1 MPRVVVVHHV
11 LARHRARRDE
21 AGDRSHHPLSL
32 RSRLCCRTRREE
44 AAYGHGALGLD
55 GGPERL
61 GRTAGR
67 ETARRRQRRRR
78 RTAAWGG
85 QGSTRGGF
93 ARRRLVASGC
103 ERDGLG
109 GRASLSRRARGGHG
123 GEARE
128 DDASAGE
135 VGGGGRLV
143 EEDEGEDGGEGRL
156 QREEG
161 GDERRARALVRV
173 RLRRVS

>member
-1 MPRVVVVHHV
+1 MPRGVVVHHV

-21 AGDRSHHPLSL
+21 AGDRSHHPLRL

-109 GRASLSRRARGGHG
+109 GRASLRA
-123 GEARE
+123 AR
-128 DDASAGE
+128 AAVTAARPARMTPPPARSAA
-135 VGGGGRLV
+135 VGGWWRKTKAKTAVKVDCRGKKAVTSVGPARLF
-143 EEDEGEDGGEGRL
+143 
-156 QREEG
+156 
-161 GDERRARALVRV
+161 AYACAA
-173 RLRRVS
+173 